1 MQQVLMGKA
10 LIQHKVTKI
19 FKVHLIKKEK
29 ILEEQGI
36 NLKIVILMYLLF
48 NYISC
53 IYLK

>member
-29 ILEEQGI
+29 ILEEGSI
-36 NLKIVILMYLLF
+36 KCANCYF
-48 NYISC
+48 NVSNF
-53 IYLK
+53 